1 MFAVITGGSG
11 SGKSRFAEA
20 FLQEFCPGEKIYL
33 ATMQFL
39 DEEMK
44 ERIQR
49 HRQMRAGK
57 QFVTIEQGM
66 GLHKLLLPS
75 CEKTAKGLLLECM
88 SNLIANEMYD
98 EHAEKKD
105 ASEEELAEYI
115 LRGIKHL
122 REQTEHM
129 VIVTNELF
137 SEPTMFEETKRYRK
151 IFGIVNQHLA
161 KEADTVIEVVYGI
174 PVKIK

>member
-1 MFAVITGGSG
+1 M
-11 SGKSRFAEA
+11 
-20 FLQEFCPGEKIYL
+20 
-33 ATMQFL
+33 
-39 DEEMK
+39 
-44 ERIQR
+44 
-49 HRQMRAGK
+49 
-57 QFVTIEQGM
+57 TIEQGM

-75 CEKTAKGLLLECM
+75 YEKAVKGLLLECM

-98 EHAEKKD
+98 EYAEKKD

-115 LRGIKHL
+115 LRGIENL
-122 REQTEHM
+122 RDQTEHM

>member
-20 FLQEFCPGEKIYL
+20 FLQELCPGEKIYL

-66 GLHKLLLPS
+66 GR
-75 CEKTAKGLLLECM
+75 
-88 SNLIANEMYD
+88 
-98 EHAEKKD
+98 
-105 ASEEELAEYI
+105 I
-115 LRGIKHL
+115 LRISMQYALGWKVSVRDGRRIISH
-122 REQTEHM
+122 R
-129 VIVTNELF
+129 N
-137 SEPTMFEETKRYRK
+137 
-151 IFGIVNQHLA
+151 N
-161 KEADTVIEVVYGI
+161 
-174 PVKIK
+174 